1 MIVVAASK
9 DDVASSNIA
18 SNLISTYHFEETA
31 EKLDGAPIYQV
42 NLEGNEI
49 RLVTVEGELVHLQD
63 FPMFSSAEL
72 VVFVSRHESKNGVPI
87 LSVHVPGNLCHADF
101 GGVSSKVSIAPANAM
116 RAALIEMERQRTRLG
131 LKEFRVY
138 YEGTHHGPS
147 LDVPA
152 LFVEIGS
159 TEKEWAISRAGEAV
173 AHAAM
178 AAIVN
183 RERVE
188 AAVGIGGSH
197 CNSRLT
203 SHSLRSPVAFGHI
216 IPSYAFEGLT
226 PEIVTQCVER
236 TLEENPT
243 LILDWK
249 GIDGRQ
255 RDGLMRVLNQLRF
268 PVRRLAEYS
277 ST

>member
-1 MIVVAASK
+1 
-9 DDVASSNIA
+9 VASSNIA
-18 SNLISTYHFEETA
+18 SNLISTYHFEEAA
-31 EKLDGAPIYQV
+31 EKTYGLSVYQTT
-42 NLEGNEI
+42 LEGKEI
-49 RLVTVEGELVHLQD
+49 RLVTVEGELVYLQD

-72 VVFVSRHESKNGVPI
+72 VVFVSRHQSKNGTPI
-87 LSVHVPGNLCHADF
+87 LSVHVPGNLSHADF
-101 GGVSSKVSIAPANAM
+101 GGVSNKVSVAPANAM
-116 RAALIEMERQRTRLG
+116 RAALLEMERQRTRLG
-131 LKEFRVY
+131 LREFRVY

-159 TEKEWAISRAGEAV
+159 TEKEWAIPKAGEAV

-178 AAIVN
+178 AAISN

-226 PEIVTQCVER
+226 PEIITQCVER

-249 GIDGRQ
+249 GIDGKQ
-255 RDGLMRVLNQLRF
+255 REGLMTILNKLQF
-268 PVRRLAEYS
+268 PVRRLAEY
-277 ST
+277 